1 MMVFET
7 NMGRLETVRDED
19 LQLLV
24 DERKWV
30 T

>member
-1 MMVFET
+1 MVFET

-24 DERKWV
+24 DERKGV